1 MRRGNWRPS
10 STSGRA
16 FGLGRGGAEPEAGGE
31 SETGKEG
38 KEEAEG
44 RREGGGGV
52 AAPWRR
58 SRSRRGMER
67 RRLLGGMAL
76 LLLQALPSPLSVRAE
91 PPQVRGGRLG
101 QPGGPG
107 WSRPGWRGGLK
118 EGCLQRVECC
128 REERPCLAW
137 TGRRGLWC
145 LAEGHL

>member
-1 MRRGNWRPS
+1 MRRGSWRPS
-10 STSGRA
+10 SASGRA
-16 FGLGRGGAEPEAGGE
+16 FSPGRGGAEPEAGGE

-38 KEEAEG
+38 KKEAEG

-91 PPQVRGGRLG
+91 PPQVREGVWASLGAGVRGGRGLAG
-101 QPGGPG
+101 G
-107 WSRPGWRGGLK
+107 WS
-118 EGCLQRVECC
+118 
-128 REERPCLAW
+128 
-137 TGRRGLWC
+137 
-145 LAEGHL
+145 

>member
-1 MRRGNWRPS
+1 MRRGSWRS
-10 STSGRA
+10 SSASGRA
-16 FGLGRGGAEPEAGGE
+16 FCLGRGGAEPEAGGL

-38 KEEAEG
+38 KKEAEG

-76 LLLQALPSPLSVRAE
+76 LLLQALPSTLSVRAE

-101 QPGGPG
+101 
-107 WSRPGWRGGLK
+107 
-118 EGCLQRVECC
+118 
-128 REERPCLAW
+128 
-137 TGRRGLWC
+137 
-145 LAEGHL
+145 